1 MISVAIGLIMALGA
15 FNAFKYAWTWSKG
28 DYRLLLSVLR
38 TVLLYGGTP
47 PADPAENAD
56 EKENKA
62 TKVS

>member
-1 MISVAIGLIMALGA
+1 MALGA